1 MMRTTCEL
9 EEKLNAKAYEMLKS
23 EILEKYQGRY
33 VAIAKGRLL
42 VVSPDF
48 DQALAKI
55 KEIAPDVKHY
65 LVFKAGEEPGLIAF
79 RE

>member
-1 MMRTTCEL
+1 MMKAPCEF
-9 EEKLNAKAYEMLKS
+9 EERLNAKAYEMLKS
-23 EILEKYQGRY
+23 EIIEKHQGQY

-42 VVSPDF
+42 VVSSDF

>member
-1 MMRTTCEL
+1 M
-9 EEKLNAKAYEMLKS
+9 NAKAYEMLKS